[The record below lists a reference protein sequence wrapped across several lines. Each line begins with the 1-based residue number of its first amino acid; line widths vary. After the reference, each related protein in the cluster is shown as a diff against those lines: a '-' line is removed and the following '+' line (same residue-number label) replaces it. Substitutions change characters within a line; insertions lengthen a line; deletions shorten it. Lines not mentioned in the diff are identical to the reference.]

1 LICEAGEQE
10 RESKT
15 YPCKP
20 RVGHPRFITP
30 WAIPEVVPA
39 ARKREIKKP
48 PKKKPTRHDMKQAAA
63 RIAKQATEKS

>member
-1 LICEAGEQE
+1 LIREAGEQD

-15 YPCKP
+15 HPSKP

-30 WAIPEVVPA
+30 WAIPEVVSS
-39 ARKREIKKP
+39 ARKREIKKL
-48 PKKKPTRHDMKQAAA
+48 PKKKPTRHDMNQAAA